1 MIEIFRWQNKRT
13 FPTMFL
19 LASLLDALADIYQI
33 ALVDESQ
40 MIKNQF
46 VTHKRS
52 ENGRSAWDALYET
65 TS

>member
-1 MIEIFRWQNKRT
+1 MIEIFRWQNERT

-40 MIKNQF
+40 IIRNQF
-46 VTHKRS
+46 ETHKR
-52 ENGRSAWDALYET
+52 
-65 TS
+65 